1 MVGITETAT
10 NTKPESRYF
19 KKFINMKNS
28 ITFLFHFVSIYLVAQ
43 PVLNSTDINLIGSVN
58 RFTASPIG
66 FTVGPNG
73 ANQTWDY
80 SSLTLTP
87 IGTYNQELVTSSPF
101 SATFP
106 AANYTIKIPNPS
118 NDYYLYYMLNSSK
131 FELLGFAD
139 STTITNFSSNPITE
153 FEFPFTYNLTIN
165 DSYADINNPTSSHQF
180 SILYDAYGT
189 LITPFGTFTNI
200 YRTKKIENSIYPEY
214 AWYNQNTNKAILTVS
229 IGSSAST
236 TLVTFYQHTN
246 LSITEYENNKT
257 VIYPNPASENI
268 TIQNPENQ
276 TEKLNYKII
285 DLTGRIIKSE
295 NSNYNQIINIA
306 DLTTGNYIIEIKE
319 QNGNTSKKKFIK
331 N

>member
-1 MVGITETAT
+1 
-10 NTKPESRYF
+10 
-19 KKFINMKNS
+19 MKNS
-28 ITFLFHFVSIYLVAQ
+28 ITFLFHFVSMYLVAQ

-58 RFTASPIG
+58 RFSASPIG
-66 FTVGPNG
+66 FNVGPNG

-106 AANYTIKIPNPS
+106 TANYIIKIPNPG
-118 NDYYLYYMLNSSK
+118 NDYYSYYMLNSSK
-131 FELLGFAD
+131 FELLGFTE
-139 STTITNFSSNPITE
+139 STTITNFSSNPMTE
-153 FEFPFTYNLTIN
+153 FEFPFTYNLTVN
-165 DSYADINNPTSSHQF
+165 DSYADINNPTFNHQF

-189 LITPFGTFTNI
+189 LITPFGTFTNV

-214 AWYNQNTNKAILTVS
+214 AWYNQNTNKAILTVN

-276 TEKLNYKII
+276 TEKINYKII
-285 DLTGRIIKSE
+285 DFTGKILKSGNSKFNELIKIDYLTS
-295 NSNYNQIINIA
+295 
-306 DLTTGNYIIEIKE
+306 GNYIIQIETE
-319 QNGNTSKKKFIK
+319 NGKKLIEKLIK